1 MTHWQSYHTLPIGTL
16 RCIIFI
22 TCDANANSLV
32 LERVLFCASCR
43 AAKATIA
50 STLGTI
56 QGEFEWI
63 RCTVSE
69 RFQHIKQGECLH
81 RRLTPSY
88 TWKCGC
94 TDLQQTSVIRHLFRQ
109 PTVTHQDQHGSASPF
124 AQTRFRDPR
133 IRTAKVLTA
142 EVLSHCLGPRRWLQ
156 ICDIL
161 RVCPSQLSW
170 RLGRSTNV
178 KDCHCQSLVTY
189 RAKPPFHSVLAV
201 QVHSP
206 APSDPASSWLSL
218 HFAECAKF
226 GLMLAY
232 TLHTA
237 YT

>member
-81 RRLTPSY
+81 RRLTASY

-94 TDLQQTSVIRHLFRQ
+94 TDLQQTNVIRHLLGNLQ
-109 PTVTHQDQHGSASPF
+109 S
-124 AQTRFRDPR
+124 R
-133 IRTAKVLTA
+133 IRISMDQPVPL
-142 EVLSHCLGPRRWLQ
+142 PRQDSEIQGFAPPKFWLQ
-156 ICDIL
+156 KSSPIAWVPAGDY
-161 RVCPSQLSW
+161 RSATFWESVHHSW
-170 RLGRSTNV
+170 AEGWAGLQMSRTVIV
-178 KDCHCQSLVTY
+178 K
-189 RAKPPFHSVLAV
+189 A
-201 QVHSP
+201 
-206 APSDPASSWLSL
+206 
-218 HFAECAKF
+218 
-226 GLMLAY
+226 
-232 TLHTA
+232 
-237 YT
+237 